1 MDSAD
6 QHASRS
12 DRARQFRD
20 GLIIALLAS
29 RPLRRRSFGA
39 LELGRNLHFAAG
51 GYVIELDDHDTKAG
65 HPVCFDVPD
74 ALTSAMTRYLE
85 TYRLLFPKANTTQAL
100 WLSSKGGRLGDDAL
114 YDLICR
120 RTEQAFGFA
129 IHPHLFRDIA
139 ATAIAREA
147 PGSLAVARD
156 LLTHAKFETTQQ
168 YYTQARTADAA
179 RTHAEVLARL
189 RAAPPR
195 RKT

>member
-1 MDSAD
+1 MYSVGLVRPNAD
-6 QHASRS
+6 RHATELDGHASPEPRLPS
-12 DRARQFRD
+12 DQ
-20 GLIIALLAS
+20 
-29 RPLRRRSFGA
+29 RR
-39 LELGRNLHFAAG
+39 
-51 GYVIELDDHDTKAG
+51 
-65 HPVCFDVPD
+65 
-74 ALTSAMTRYLE
+74 
-85 TYRLLFPKANTTQAL
+85 RLLFPKANTTQAL

-114 YDLICR
+114 YDVICR
-120 RTEQAFGFA
+120 RTKQAFGFA